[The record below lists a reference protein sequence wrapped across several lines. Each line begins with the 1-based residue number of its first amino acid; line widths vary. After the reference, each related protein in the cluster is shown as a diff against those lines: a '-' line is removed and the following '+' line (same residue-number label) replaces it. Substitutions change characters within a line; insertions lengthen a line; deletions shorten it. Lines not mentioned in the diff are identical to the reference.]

1 MRFLIKDV
9 GQPKENQLEKLGI
22 EYITKELR
30 HGVPFITFTL
40 WLAANL
46 TIADYALGY
55 LFFGLPVSSI
65 LVAVAIGN
73 LLGGLLLGMMSAM
86 GPVFGY
92 PQMMISRAVM
102 GKGGN
107 LPFAVANWIS
117 TVGWFTVN
125 IILGGFALQLAFGL
139 PFYIAAAILVV
150 ADVILALYG
159 HDIIHLFEKIM
170 SVVLAIMFAAILAIS
185 YGKFAAQLPSYEHLP
200 SVSFNPYFFALVV
213 ALSFSYLMS
222 WSPYASDYSRY
233 LPEDASKGKIVLYSM
248 AGGVIASAL
257 AEIIGFIAFLGAN
270 DTNLSPIQ
278 ALSTAAG
285 GYSTLALLAVVL
297 GAIAADALNI
307 YSNSLSALVV
317 YSKARRVQA
326 VLLAGAVGFLF
337 ALAGSSNFGSFYQ
350 NFLLTLD
357 YWITPWIGVMLAAVF
372 VIGIRSGVENAHS
385 ILPKGLASYV
395 VGLLVSVPFMN
406 LTSYGINYVG
416 PVASEL
422 QGADVSYFVAFGVAF
437 AVYVLSARIRLVGL
451 RTGGGTEKS

>member
-1 MRFLIKDV
+1 
-9 GQPKENQLEKLGI
+9 LEKLGI
-22 EYITKELR
+22 EHIGKELR
-30 HGVPFITFTL
+30 HGVPFVTFTL
-40 WLAANL
+40 WLGANL
-46 TIADYALGY
+46 TIADFALGY

-73 LLGGLLLGMMSAM
+73 LLGGLMVGLMSAM

-102 GKGGN
+102 GKKGN

-139 PFYIAAAILVV
+139 PFYLAAAILVV

-170 SVVLAIMFAAILAIS
+170 SIVLTLMFAAIVVIS
-185 YGKFAAQLPSYEHLP
+185 YGKFATQLPAYEHLS
-200 SVSFNPYFFALVV
+200 SVSFNPYFFALVI
-213 ALSFSYLMS
+213 ALAFSYLMS
-222 WSPYASDYSRY
+222 WSPYASDYARY
-233 LPEDASKGKIVLYSM
+233 LPENASRVKIVAYAT
-248 AGGVIASAL
+248 AGGVIASAWT
-257 AEIIGFIAFLGAN
+257 EVIGFVVYVGAN
-270 DTNLSPIQ
+270 NPNLSPIQ
-278 ALSTAAG
+278 ALSSVAG
-285 GYSTLALLAVVL
+285 EYSVVAMLTIVL

-317 YSKARRVQA
+317 YGKVKRVQA
-326 VLLAGAVGFLF
+326 VLLAGVVGFVF

-372 VIGIRSGVENAHS
+372 VVGITSGVESAGS
-385 ILPKGLASYV
+385 ILPRGILSYV
-395 VGLLVSVPFMN
+395 IGLIFSLPFMN
-406 LTSYGINYVG
+406 LTSYGISYIG
-416 PVASEL
+416 PAASWL

-437 AVYVLSARIRLVGL
+437 VAYISMSRIAFPRMAGGPVQAKGHLSIVALSA
-451 RTGGGTEKS
+451 